1 MEKPALELVLQVL
14 DALYRNED
22 ASEKEKAS
30 SWLMKLQASVRYLI
44 NAHFFGIR
52 SSCNAALLL
61 TSSDIRVTTFSFSRY
76 TPGR

>member
-30 SWLMKLQASVRYLI
+30 AWLMKLQASVRHLI
-44 NAHFFGIR
+44 NAHFFWYTCVYLKG
-52 SSCNAALLL
+52 L
-61 TSSDIRVTTFSFSRY
+61 TYV
-76 TPGR
+76 